1 MTPKKTWQVRATT
14 TARAARLAK
23 RYNRSRSDI
32 AEAALLLAEKAPE
45 VFAAMLTAV
54 AQLQPTQGT
63 GRRCVAA
70 KLREL
75 RAQREAACATDTF
88 EEHRATYEDMNE
100 EELFDRRRTG
110 ADRKQ

>member
-1 MTPKKTWQVRATT
+1 
-14 TARAARLAK
+14 
-23 RYNRSRSDI
+23 
-32 AEAALLLAEKAPE
+32 
-45 VFAAMLTAV
+45 VFATVLTAV

-100 EELFDRRRTG
+100 EELFDRTAFAQII
-110 ADRKQ
+110 ADAEADIARVKQLLALTDMAVALNGGSYDKILRFSDSEEEQGT